1 MPSSAQISKVPTQL
15 IDALKENEDKLVDAV
30 RKLVDSV
37 DETVPSFVPAAI
49 ADNVPSRKAVIDSTF
64 ELVEK
69 AIEAQ
74 DRILRQIVDIT
85 ASTVGTDEAPAAKAA

>member
-37 DETVPSFVPAAI
+37 DETVPNLVPAAF

-64 ELVEK
+64 ELIEK

-74 DRILRQIVDIT
+74 DRILRQIVEV
-85 ASTVGTDEAPAAKAA
+85 ASSTVGTDEAPVSKAA